1 MAENGYSSM
10 LLEAA
15 DELNAIARTC
25 RGMETIADKMSMDD
39 DSDGAFAAVSDVF
52 GMVADRA
59 EAKADSISEALRG
72 RAVEGDAL

>member
-1 MAENGYSSM
+1 MEKEYSSV
-10 LLEAA
+10 LLGAA

-25 RGMETIADKMSMDD
+25 RGMETIADRLSMDMD
-39 DSDGAFAAVSDVF
+39 LGEALAAVSDVF

-72 RAVEGDAL
+72 RSGGVDAL